1 MKVVA
6 SHGSHYNY
14 HEPPVEGG
22 IILCLFVVFSGE
34 LGSGQVK
41 TDPIHDVHA
50 LLAATADPTTE
61 VRVSNVNRCIPLM
74 SPDVGTILPIP
85 WKATTI

>member
-1 MKVVA
+1 MF
-6 SHGSHYNY
+6 
-14 HEPPVEGG
+14 
-22 IILCLFVVFSGE
+22 ICRFFRFS

-61 VRVSNVNRCIPLM
+61 VRVER
-74 SPDVGTILPIP
+74 
-85 WKATTI
+85 

>member
-1 MKVVA
+1 M
-6 SHGSHYNY
+6 
-14 HEPPVEGG
+14 EGA
-22 IILCLFVVFSGE
+22 LNLFFGCFFRFS

-61 VRVSNVNRCIPLM
+61 VRV
-74 SPDVGTILPIP
+74 
-85 WKATTI
+85 